1 MLQTIQLTVEWLSVL
16 LILLGALLSV
26 FSAFGMIRL
35 PDVYLRSHAATKSS
49 TLGVLCVLTGV
60 FLYFASVMQTAS
72 MNILLGIVFFFIT
85 APVAGHLNGRAAYR
99 TGVPLWTGS
108 VRDELAEAVQ
118 EAGASEPQPP
128 GPEDSSMV
136 QPGKVS
142 SEEHPIQPS
151 RSEQAGLQESTVEDQ
166 HGRSDGEKG

>member
-1 MLQTIQLTVEWLSVL
+1 MLQTIRLTFEWLSVL
-16 LILLGALLSV
+16 LILFGSLLSV
-26 FSAFGMIRL
+26 FSAFGIIRL

-60 FLYFASVMQTAS
+60 FLYFVSVMQTAS

-108 VRDELAEAVQ
+108 IRDELAEAV
-118 EAGASEPQPP
+118 EAAAQSEGGTSDEPLSHAAAPHAIR
-128 GPEDSSMV
+128 D
-136 QPGKVS
+136 
-142 SEEHPIQPS
+142 
-151 RSEQAGLQESTVEDQ
+151 EQAAGRQDQEPFTDNSDQ
-166 HGRSDGEKG
+166 KPD

>member
-1 MLQTIQLTVEWLSVL
+1 MLQTIQLAVEWLSVL

-85 APVAGHLNGRAAYR
+85 APVAGHLNGRAAHR

-108 VRDELAEAVQ
+108 VQDELAEAS
-118 EAGASEPQPP
+118 AGAAGSPNPETPDAKPDDMP
-128 GPEDSSMV
+128 GGLPL
-136 QPGKVS
+136 
-142 SEEHPIQPS
+142 S
-151 RSEQAGLQESTVEDQ
+151 REAENKQAGRQEPVPDERPKSE
-166 HGRSDGEKG
+166 SE

>member
-26 FSAFGMIRL
+26 FSAFGIIRL

-85 APVAGHLNGRAAYR
+85 APVAGHLNGRAAHR

-108 VRDELAEAVQ
+108 VQDELAEAAKAADVPD
-118 EAGASEPQPP
+118 AGTSGPEASEAAKPDDMP
-128 GPEDSSMV
+128 GDLPSDRLPEETAAGRQEPV
-136 QPGKVS
+136 P
-142 SEEHPIQPS
+142 EEKK
-151 RSEQAGLQESTVEDQ
+151 E
-166 HGRSDGEKG
+166 